1 MPDPCLTLDD
11 LIAAGNWSGTAL
23 ESRQLMAGYTV
34 DGGRFGS
41 MPLETKSGSSNDTHL
56 GKRVSEIWTAAL
68 VFSYLGY
75 HKIGLISVGQDGAQ
89 LERPDFDVQ
98 LPDGE
103 YIGLEIA
110 NVSETL
116 ERKLEAGRNAI
127 EVSLRDRIERDSAF
141 RAAFGSYYITLTL
154 SGPGSHAQD
163 LTRRETRAI
172 IEDLVRFVSAGAHTK
187 VSSEYFSPFSAQ
199 YKTLNM
205 RGAEYHAEPIADG
218 PSFTVNEGAGTIGP
232 TDRRDDVIHAIR
244 EEIKR
249 QGLTREKA
257 AKKVKL
263 AQPDLSQILNGRAS
277 NYSAER
283 LQRVLQDLGRNIEG
297 SGRESPSTK

>member
-11 LIAAGNWSGTAL
+11 LIAAGNWSGAAL

-75 HKIGLISVGQDGAQ
+75 HKLGLISVGQDGAQ

-127 EVSLRDRIERDSAF
+127 EVSVRDRIERDSAF

-154 SGPGSHAQD
+154 SGPGSHAPD
-163 LTRRETRAI
+163 LTRRETLAI
-172 IEDLVRFVSAGAHTK
+172 IEDFVRFVSAGAHTRAT
-187 VSSEYFSPFSAQ
+187 SEYFSPFSAQ
-199 YKTLNM
+199 YKTLYI

-232 TDRRDDVIHAIR
+232 TDRRDDVLRVLDTHRASAATYRPIPTWIFLL
-244 EEIKR
+244 
-249 QGLTREKA
+249 LTDTMEFFYNTVGTVERS
-257 AKKVKL
+257 KL
-263 AQPDLSQILNGRAS
+263 AISPFVRGYLVDAVP
-277 NYSAER
+277 
-283 LQRVLQDLGRNIEG
+283 RVLLIE
-297 SGRESPSTK
+297 